1 MHPALC
7 VFAFM
12 RVCVC
17 MRVGVCACFC
27 TCIGV
32 VDKPHMRPLRH
43 KGGNICIEGPLC
55 PSLMEIQSSSLSPCS
70 LVMPA
75 PKPQMDHYVPAEWE
89 GQETSDGNW
98 NGGRDTLIQ
107 LRSSDTHSNRI
118 CSFVEARTKHTRLR
132 DASVHLKQLKMRTHM
147 RHAGYACMIN
157 RTGLK
162 RIHTGGHTH
171 TYTHA
176 YL

>member
-12 RVCVC
+12 RVCNRVC
-17 MRVGVCACFC
+17 VRACVEVCACSC
-27 TCIGV
+27 TCIGE

-55 PSLMEIQSSSLSPCS
+55 PSLMEIQSSSLSPCF

-75 PKPQMDHYVPAEWE
+75 AKPQMDHYVPAEWE
-89 GQETSDGNW
+89 GQEISDGNW

-118 CSFVEARTKHTRLR
+118 CSFCEAHANAHLR
-132 DASVHLKQLKMRTHM
+132 DASVHLKQLNM
-147 RHAGYACMIN
+147 
-157 RTGLK
+157 
-162 RIHTGGHTH
+162 H
-171 TYTHA
+171 TYRHICATQDMPA
-176 YL
+176 